1 MKSVLHEI
9 DKEAKRLGVFIVC
22 EPTGDGKAF
31 AAFTAMR
38 NPTYSGGHIICAISS
53 PKISQEIAIIEA
65 WERGLPF
72 YEKVKNSDPETLA
85 QVTT

>member
-22 EPTGDGKAF
+22 EPTGDGKTFVAV
-31 AAFTAMR
+31 TAMDH
-38 NPTYSGGHIICAISS
+38 PTDYARIIIGVSGA
-53 PKISQEIAIIEA
+53 KASQEIAIIEA

-72 YEKVKNSDPETLA
+72 YQKVKDADPETLA
-85 QVTT
+85 GITT